1 MAIDL
6 TDDERK
12 PLVNLL
18 TVEIEASKF
27 PLSPRM
33 EMLKRIRAKLRGEE
47 PAAPTALSNRNRQR
61 PITGERDEGP
71 GRLLGRR
78 SARRLLRSH
87 RTCSNCLLSS
97 LLALCCHRRV

>member
-33 EMLKRIRAKLRGEE
+33 EMLKRIRAKLRGE
-47 PAAPTALSNRNRQR
+47 AAPQPLA
-61 PITGERDEGP
+61 
-71 GRLLGRR
+71 R
-78 SARRLLRSH
+78 SVKRKSRE
-87 RTCSNCLLSS
+87 
-97 LLALCCHRRV
+97 